1 MAPRWIQTFNALYRK
16 LPFADTARTN
26 LRIWVEAVRRAFA
39 VDPPG
44 YAVSLDGVNDYV
56 VVPHSVAWGAN
67 EGLNILNAISIECW
81 VYWKNTGVD
90 IDFICSKGPGIYEIH
105 TAVGGVTANSLRFI
119 PMGTVNIDTAVNRFP
134 SNTWNHVVVTWSD
147 ATRVG
152 KIYINGVDTLA
163 VKSLDTGG
171 VLAASVLDF
180 NIGRRQPGTF
190 PFKGYIDEFRVWGRE
205 LSAAEVTELYA
216 AGAGFYL
223 DDAEVASGVGYAYEL
238 RAYWRFDEGTGV
250 AAEDEAPTNADG
262 TLMLGATWTTGKV
275 LRPTSFQTGVNRV
288 YDAAFLPYA
297 RNLELDAWGA
307 VIRDTAGA
315 LLTRTLGESDPA
327 YRTRQLAAWQAT
339 VAALTVDA
347 ITDAVNAAAVAFVPP
362 LTVTRIDE
370 YYKDR
375 LEDGVAAADT
385 WSLGDRWGLHD
396 LDLLSFAVV
405 LSRIPTPAETLTL
418 AAVVESLK
426 AAQTCGYLVNQLATL
441 PISYRARAKIYSQK
455 VMDWI
460 WDDNFLRAAWMAAP
474 DVRDYYNTFGEG
486 GVMPVW
492 QYSLGTEIWGV
503 GANGVGGGVPM
514 VCVPRQNLKR
524 FVFDERDIYIDALLK
539 IVDFGMGPGSAGL
552 ALRYD
557 DVNNELYAVMFAGLA
572 PGCNY
577 TVYHYDP
584 IGGWTVIAGPTVIA
598 ADMSVYQRVQ
608 CTLEDK
614 YLTLI
619 VGGVV
624 LENRLDI
631 GTTLTAPGRWGLCI
645 DDVNVDLY
653 ADELKYW

>member
-26 LRIWVEAVRRAFA
+26 LRIWAEGVRRAFA

-56 VVPHSVAWGAN
+56 DCPHNPAWGAN
-67 EGLNILNAISIECW
+67 EGLNVVNEFSLECW
-81 VYWKNTGVD
+81 AYWLNSGVNVD
-90 IDFICSKGPGIYEIH
+90 VICSKG
-105 TAVGGVTANSLRFI
+105 VGSYQLSTNAGLANSLVFSVEAAGPTTI
-119 PMGTVNIDTAVNRFP
+119 TTPINKFP
-134 SNTWNHVVVTWSD
+134 SNQWNHVVVTWND
-147 ATRVG
+147 MGAAG
-152 KIYINGVDTLA
+152 HIYVNGVDTGAA
-163 VKSLDTGG
+163 VVGAGPIAATANNWNWGQEFGG
-171 VLAASVLDF
+171 A
-180 NIGRRQPGTF
+180 N
-190 PFKGYIDEFRVWGRE
+190 PFKGYLDECRIWGRE

-223 DDAEVASGVGYAYEL
+223 DAAEIASGVGYAYEL
-238 RAYWRFDEGTGV
+238 RAYLRFDEGTGV
-250 AAEDEAPTNADG
+250 TADDLGSAAADG
-262 TLMLGATWTTGKV
+262 TLTNGPTWIAGKV
-275 LRPTSFQTGVNRV
+275 LVPTSFQTGVNRV
-288 YDAAFLPYA
+288 YDAAFIPYA
-297 RNLELDAWGA
+297 RNLELDEWGK
-307 VIRDTAGA
+307 VIRSTAGA
-315 LLTRTLGESDPA
+315 LLTRILGESDPA
-327 YRTRQLAAWQAT
+327 YRARLLAAWQAT
-339 VAALTVDA
+339 VAALTVKA
-347 ITDAVNAAAVAFVPP
+347 ITDAVNAAAAAFVPP

-474 DVRDYYNTFGEG
+474 DVTDYYDTFGEG

-619 VGGVV
+619 VAGVV

-631 GTTLTAPGRWGLCI
+631 GTTLTTPGRWGLCI

-653 ADELKYW
+653 ADEIKYW